1 MVSTTAQENPNFG
14 NFPNTPPIG
23 TPGPAPLPAQGGGT
37 WVTQDFSWMLG
48 IMP

>member
-1 MVSTTAQENPNFG
+1 MVSTTAHENPNFG

-23 TPGPAPLPAQGGGT
+23 TPGTAPLPAQGGGT